1 MEFGERLKQARE
13 KKGMT
18 QQTLADRLFVTRQ
31 TVSRWENGVRYPDIL
46 TVRKLSEILEI
57 SLDDLL
63 SQENPKQI
71 VERSPILE
79 NRTAERLQTAVYMLA
94 AVPYLFRVLGL
105 LWESGIGT
113 GYTPETAE
121 VFWELPVTAIC
132 AAAILFG
139 AGKSIAGQMTPK
151 MVCAMTGI
159 YFLAAVISRAI
170 SIFTWT
176 DPEGELRVYA
186 SGGGTLLFL
195 LILCFSISA
204 VGAVFRFYM
213 GKKPCSPRAVYIT
226 AALLAFYSILLFAGR
241 MFFVYLSGRGFVD
254 ISFYDT
260 LLRCF
265 GNGSFALLMFF
276 QARTFH
282 RKQRLAQE
290 E

>member
-63 SQENPKQI
+63 SQENSKQI

-132 AAAILFG
+132 AAAILVCWRSLPPLYGKEVMFSESGIHRVSAAGILQYLVICRQDAFCLSERESFCRYQLLRYAAALFRKRQFRPADVFSGADLSQKTAPG
-139 AGKSIAGQMTPK
+139 AGRIN
-151 MVCAMTGI
+151 I
-159 YFLAAVISRAI
+159 WER
-170 SIFTWT
+170 
-176 DPEGELRVYA
+176 
-186 SGGGTLLFL
+186 SGDDEK
-195 LILCFSISA
+195 CEKNDA
-204 VGAVFRFYM
+204 
-213 GKKPCSPRAVYIT
+213 
-226 AALLAFYSILLFAGR
+226 
-241 MFFVYLSGRGFVD
+241 
-254 ISFYDT
+254 
-260 LLRCF
+260 
-265 GNGSFALLMFF
+265 
-276 QARTFH
+276 
-282 RKQRLAQE
+282 KQRKSRSETCGRPVYGNRAYGGAAGGLRIRE
-290 E
+290 KDL

>member
-18 QQTLADRLFVTRQ
+18 QQTLAERLFVTRQ

-63 SQENPKQI
+63 SQENPKQL
-71 VERSPILE
+71 VERSPVLE
-79 NRTAERLQTAVYMLA
+79 NPAAGRLQTA
-94 AVPYLFRVLGL
+94 GL
-105 LWESGIGT
+105 LWESGIDT
-113 GYTPETAE
+113 GYTPQTAE

-139 AGKSIAGQMTPK
+139 AGKSVAGQMTPK

-195 LILCFSISA
+195 LILCFSVFA

-213 GKKPCSPRAVYIT
+213 GRKLCSPNAAYI
-226 AALLAFYSILLFAGR
+226 ASALLAFYSILLFAGR
-241 MFFVYLSGRGFVD
+241 MFFVYLGGRVFVD